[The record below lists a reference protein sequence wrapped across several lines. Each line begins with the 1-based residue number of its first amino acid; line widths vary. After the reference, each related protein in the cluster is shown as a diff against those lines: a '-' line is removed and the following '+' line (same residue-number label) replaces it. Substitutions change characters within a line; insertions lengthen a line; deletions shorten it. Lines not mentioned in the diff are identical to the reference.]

1 MGKSGN
7 TVPHRGE
14 STDMGKIRNIAVV
27 IARIAATAAIMLSAV
42 SIIGATAAF
51 ADDAGGNKNEYTSN
65 YMTDI
70 DFYEL
75 SGGATGKDSG
85 SSSSIASGGASVLKV
100 IVNGVLLPAAIL
112 VAAWKIIYIAIFP
125 LMMRSDPLGMVSH
138 AQYGDFRN
146 MRYQKMASMMHAGR
160 KRKSDLDSPYDIVH
174 QHLLPEVKKFGISCG
189 IIALVWIGLQ
199 FVMWGVV
206 ILLGFAH

>member
-1 MGKSGN
+1 MG
-7 TVPHRGE
+7 RQARWYR
-14 STDMGKIRNIAVV
+14 TDMGKIRNIAVA

-42 SIIGATAAF
+42 SMIGATEAF
-51 ADDAGGNKNEYTSN
+51 ADDVASNGNKNEYTSN

-75 SGGATGKDSG
+75 SGGATGTDSG

-125 LMMRSDPLGMVSH
+125 LMMRNDPLGMVSH
-138 AQYGDFRN
+138 VQYGDFRN

-199 FVMWGVV
+199 FVIDRKSTRTPVT
-206 ILLGFAH
+206 

>member
-1 MGKSGN
+1 
-7 TVPHRGE
+7 
-14 STDMGKIRNIAVV
+14 
-27 IARIAATAAIMLSAV
+27 MLSA
-42 SIIGATAAF
+42 IFMTGATAAF
-51 ADDAGGNKNEYTSN
+51 ADDADANANGNKNEYTSN

-75 SGGATGKDSG
+75 SGGATGTDLG

-112 VAAWKIIYIAIFP
+112 VAAWKVIYIAIFP

-146 MRYQKMASMMHAGR
+146 MRYQRMAGMMHAGR

-174 QHLLPEVKKFGISCG
+174 QHLLPEVKKFGISFG

>member
-1 MGKSGN
+1 
-7 TVPHRGE
+7 
-14 STDMGKIRNIAVV
+14 MGKIRNIAAA
-27 IARIAATAAIMLSAV
+27 IARMAATAAIIISA
-42 SIIGATAAF
+42 IFMIGATAAF
-51 ADDAGGNKNEYTSN
+51 AEDAGYNGNKNEYTSN

-75 SGGATGKDSG
+75 SGGATGTDSG

-112 VAAWKIIYIAIFP
+112 VAAWKVIYIAIFP
-125 LMMRSDPLGMVSH
+125 LMMRNDPLGMVSH
-138 AQYGDFRN
+138 AQYGDFRS

>member
-1 MGKSGN
+1 
-7 TVPHRGE
+7 
-14 STDMGKIRNIAVV
+14 MGKIRNVAIA
-27 IARIAATAAIMLSAV
+27 IARIAATAVIMLSA
-42 SIIGATAAF
+42 IFMTGATAAF
-51 ADDAGGNKNEYTSN
+51 ADDADANANGNKNEYTSN

-75 SGGATGKDSG
+75 SGGATGTDSG

-112 VAAWKIIYIAIFP
+112 VAAWKVIYIAIFP

-146 MRYQKMASMMHAGR
+146 MRYQKMAGMMHAGR

-174 QHLLPEVKKFGISCG
+174 QHLLPEVKKFGISFG

>member
-85 SSSSIASGGASVLKV
+85 SSSSIASGGANVLKV

-125 LMMRSDPLGMVSH
+125 LMMRNDPLGMVSH

>member
-1 MGKSGN
+1 
-7 TVPHRGE
+7 
-14 STDMGKIRNIAVV
+14 MGKIRNIAVA

-42 SIIGATAAF
+42 SMIGATAAF
-51 ADDAGGNKNEYTSN
+51 ADDANANGNDNKNEYTSN

-75 SGGATGKDSG
+75 SGGATGTDSG

>member
-1 MGKSGN
+1 
-7 TVPHRGE
+7 
-14 STDMGKIRNIAVV
+14 MGKIRNIAVV

-85 SSSSIASGGASVLKV
+85 SSSSIASGGANVLKV
-100 IVNGVLLPAAIL
+100 IVNGALLPAAIL

-125 LMMRSDPLGMVSH
+125 LMMRNDPLGMVSH

-146 MRYQKMASMMHAGR
+146 MRYQKMASMMYAGR